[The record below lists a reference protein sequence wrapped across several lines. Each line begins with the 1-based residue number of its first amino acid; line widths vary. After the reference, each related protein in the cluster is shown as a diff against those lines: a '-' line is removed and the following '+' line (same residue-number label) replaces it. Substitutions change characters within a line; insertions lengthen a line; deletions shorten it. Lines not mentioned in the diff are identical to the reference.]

1 MNSIYN
7 LRVLF
12 RIIPNATNCKIFSS
26 GALDDSI
33 SHNCQSREEQV
44 RHIGTRHSFC
54 IIIIAQILD
63 IYTSVYRNMVCFVC
77 NVISQLCVLKFI
89 DMKVLDLTHNQ
100 IAQLPKEL
108 GFMRSL
114 EQLYIRHNKLKEL
127 PLLENCANLKVR
139 MTCQI
144 QKMNVR

>member
-1 MNSIYN
+1 M
-7 LRVLF
+7 
-12 RIIPNATNCKIFSS
+12 
-26 GALDDSI
+26 
-33 SHNCQSREEQV
+33 
-44 RHIGTRHSFC
+44 
-54 IIIIAQILD
+54 LD
-63 IYTSVYRNMVCFVC
+63 IHISVCSNEVRFVC
-77 NVISQLCVLKFI
+77 NVISDLCVLKFI

-144 QKMNVR
+144 EKMNVH

>member
-1 MNSIYN
+1 M
-7 LRVLF
+7 
-12 RIIPNATNCKIFSS
+12 
-26 GALDDSI
+26 
-33 SHNCQSREEQV
+33 
-44 RHIGTRHSFC
+44 
-54 IIIIAQILD
+54 
-63 IYTSVYRNMVCFVC
+63 
-77 NVISQLCVLKFI
+77 LKFI

-144 QKMNVR
+144 EKMNVH